1 MTASRGPDQETGRAC
16 RAPRLKS
23 VVAGTLILGTL
34 VAAATAVRKVV
45 AGLPDW
51 SSWLVSPSS
60 QVHVEALEGR
70 HAACLAEI
78 HASAFARPWSTF
90 DFEQML
96 SERTI
101 TGDGL
106 FIGRK
111 AEPAGFVLSRR
122 AAGEAEILTIALSA
136 ELRGRGCARPLLAR
150 HLEELARAGIRT
162 VHLEVDEANAP
173 ALALYRRF
181 GFREVGR
188 RPGYYAKP
196 DGTRATAITMSVD
209 L

>member
-1 MTASRGPDQETGRAC
+1 MTGSRRPDREPGSPSRGR
-16 RAPRLKS
+16 RLKS
-23 VVAGTLILGTL
+23 VVAGTLLLGTL
-34 VAAATAVRKVV
+34 VAAVKAVRKFATTV
-45 AGLPDW
+45 PDW
-51 SSWLVSPSS
+51 TNWLSTPSS

-78 HASAFARPWSTF
+78 HAGAFARPWSTF

-96 SERTI
+96 SERTVM
-101 TGDGL
+101 GDGL
-106 FIGRK
+106 FLGRK
-111 AEPAGFVLSRR
+111 PEPCGFVLSRR
-122 AAGEAEILTIALSA
+122 AAGEAEILTIALA
-136 ELRGRGCARPLLAR
+136 PELRGRGCAKPLLTR

-196 DGTRATAITMSVD
+196 DGSRATALTMSVD